1 MQCFTKNDLEIP
13 NHQKDGGLQN
23 TKINKIGE
31 KSAAS
36 GNMGIENLKNPQ
48 VPKFKA
54 IPTKMTDPAAG
65 LLALG
70 LV

>member
-1 MQCFTKNDLEIP
+1 MQCFKKNDLEIP
-13 NHQKDGGLQN
+13 NHQKDGLQN

-31 KSAAS
+31 QSVAS

-65 LLALG
+65 LLTLG